1 MVFGLAGFFVA
12 GFALHTS
19 GDEVPLPASGP
30 VMQGGPDEMRR
41 FTYAMAA
48 LMAWIIFFAMARPA
62 AAQYKGTSQY
72 GPAGVQAPSLSGQSA
87 PANIPQGEMAL
98 PQVNVPASAANQF
111 ERKPILSIPSEF
123 GRQWSPAT
131 ELAPENLISER
142 YLRSMDNTARKIT
155 LKEAIYIA
163 INNNPALKATEL
175 DPIASTEAVRGANAA
190 FDPDLTA
197 QLDVEKTVTPVTS
210 PFQTLNSNSFTQK
223 FYDWNFGIDKVS
235 SVTNGTFSVTF
246 DNNRTLT
253 NSSFSAVNP
262 LYQPTLEASLVQPLL
277 RNFGW
282 GFATLNVR
290 LSESAQR
297 TAQWNYGESLNQF
310 VERIGND
317 YWAVVGA
324 AENLEVTE
332 SALKF
337 NSDLVRINRISV
349 RVGTL
354 APIDL
359 QEAQSAAA
367 TAEANVYAAEAA
379 LKSSRAQLRQDVML
393 NPAGTFLPENIEPA
407 DVPNPMA
414 EIKDTEETAL
424 EAMVEY
430 SPQLGGLRESIRTAL
445 LQVKFQENQTLPQLN
460 IGAQFGVTEVAGV
473 TSCIQ
478 NRFSTTGSNCVVP
491 GTVPATTTNNGIRL
505 PFGGGYG
512 DAVDQML
519 NARFY
524 NYAGVLSFEMPL
536 DNAAAKAALAQA
548 RVVYEQARLQYR
560 ATLSQSITAIES
572 ALANLHADVKRAEA
586 TKEAVF
592 YAEKSLRD
600 EQVRFRVGMATTH
613 DLLQFQSELVTAQG
627 NEVTAD
633 IDLENAR
640 LALWYAEGTLLR
652 IYNIDFEIQDPRE
665 HPWYASF

>member
-1 MVFGLAGFFVA
+1 MLRFINATAAVIALLIL
-12 GFALHTS
+12 FA
-19 GDEVPLPASGP
+19 
-30 VMQGGPDEMRR
+30 
-41 FTYAMAA
+41 
-48 LMAWIIFFAMARPA
+48 IARPC
-62 AAQYKGTSQY
+62 AAQYTSSSAYGT
-72 GPAGVQAPSLSGQSA
+72 AGVQAPSLSGQNA

-98 PQVNVPASAANQF
+98 PQVNVPANAANQF
-111 ERKPILSIPSEF
+111 ERNPILSIPSEF
-123 GRQWSPAT
+123 LRQWSPAH
-131 ELAPENLISER
+131 EVAPENLISER
-142 YLRSMDNTARKIT
+142 YLRSMDDTARKIT

-175 DPIASTEAVRGANAA
+175 DPIAATEAVRGANAA
-190 FDPDLTA
+190 FDPDFTS
-197 QLDVEKTVTPVTS
+197 QGDVEKTVTPVTS
-210 PFQTLNSNSFTQK
+210 PFQTLNSTSFTQK
-223 FYDWNFGIDKVS
+223 LYDWNFGLNKVS
-235 SVTNGTFSVTF
+235 AITNGTFALTF

-253 NSSFSAVNP
+253 NSNFSGVNP
-262 LYQPTLEASLVQPLL
+262 IYQPSPEASLVQPLL

-282 GFATLNVR
+282 GFAKLNVR

-297 TAQWNYGESLNQF
+297 AAQWNYGVALNEF

-317 YWAVVGA
+317 YWAVVGS
-324 AENLEVTE
+324 AENLEVAE

-337 NSDLVRINRISV
+337 NADLVRINSISV

-393 NPAGTFLPENIEPA
+393 NPAGTFLPENIEPSE
-407 DVPNPMA
+407 VPNPTS

-445 LQVKFQENQTLPQLN
+445 LQVKFQENQVLPQLN
-460 IGAQFGVTEVAGV
+460 IGSQVGLTEIAGRTPCIARF
-473 TSCIQ
+473 TSSGTANC
-478 NRFSTTGSNCVVP
+478 SAATGTP
-491 GTVPATTTNNGIRL
+491 PPPALNGNRL
-505 PFGGGYG
+505 PFSGNYG
-512 DAVDQML
+512 DALNRML
-519 NARFY
+519 NAQFY
-524 NYAGVLSFEMPL
+524 NYAAVLSFEMPL

-548 RVVYEQARLQYR
+548 RVTYEQARLNYR
-560 ATLSQSITAIES
+560 ATLSQSVTSIES
-572 ALANLHADVKRAEA
+572 ALANLHADVKRAQA

-627 NEVTAD
+627 NEVSTD

-640 LALWYAEGTLLR
+640 LALWFAEGTLLR
-652 IYNIDFEIQDPRE
+652 VFNIDFQVQDPRE
-665 HPWYASF
+665 HPWYAAF

>member
-1 MVFGLAGFFVA
+1 ML
-12 GFALHTS
+12 
-19 GDEVPLPASGP
+19 
-30 VMQGGPDEMRR
+30 R
-41 FTYAMAA
+41 FTYAIPA
-48 LMAWIIFFAMARPA
+48 LMALTIWFAMAQPVT
-62 AAQYKGTSQY
+62 AQYTGSSNY
-72 GPAGVQAPSLSGQSA
+72 GPTGVQAPSLSGQSA

-98 PQVNVPASAANQF
+98 PQVNVPASAANRF
-111 ERKPILSIPSEF
+111 ERNPILSIPSEF
-123 GRQWSPAT
+123 VRQWSPAN

-175 DPIASTEAVRGANAA
+175 DPIASIEAVRGANAA
-190 FDPDLTA
+190 FDPDLTG

-210 PFQTLNSNSFTQK
+210 PFQTVGSSFTQK

-235 SVTNGTFSVTF
+235 ALTNGTLSLTF
-246 DNNRTLT
+246 DNNRTLS
-253 NSSFSAVNP
+253 NSSFAAVNP

-297 TAQWNYGESLNQF
+297 NAQWNYGSSLNQF

-407 DVPNPMA
+407 ESPNPVA

-430 SPQLGGLRESIRTAL
+430 SPQLGGLREAIRTSL

-460 IGAQFGVTEVAGV
+460 IGTQFGVTEVAGV
-473 TSCIQ
+473 TPCSM
-478 NRFSTTGSNCVVP
+478 NRFGSTGSNCVVP
-491 GTVPATTTNNGIRL
+491 GTAPPPNGIRL

-519 NARFY
+519 NAKFY
-524 NYAGVLSFEMPL
+524 NYAAVLSFEMPL

-548 RVVYEQARLQYR
+548 RVSYEQARLNYR
-560 ATLSQSITAIES
+560 ATLSQSITSVES
-572 ALANLHADVKRAEA
+572 ALANLHADVQRAQA

-592 YAEKSLRD
+592 FAEKSLRD

-627 NEVTAD
+627 NEVSAD

-652 IYNIDFEIQDPRE
+652 IYNIDFQVQDPRE

>member
-1 MVFGLAGFFVA
+1 
-12 GFALHTS
+12 
-19 GDEVPLPASGP
+19 
-30 VMQGGPDEMRR
+30 MRR
-41 FTYAMAA
+41 YRSAMLA
-48 LMAWIIFFAMARPA
+48 LSVLPLLCAIARPA
-62 AAQYKGTSQY
+62 AAQYTSSSAYGTS
-72 GPAGVQAPSLSGQSA
+72 GVQAPSLSGQA
-87 PANIPQGEMAL
+87 IPAAIPAGEMAL

-111 ERKPILSIPSEF
+111 ERNPVLSIPSEF
-123 GRQWSPAT
+123 AHQWSPAYGV
-131 ELAPENLISER
+131 APEDLISEK
-142 YLRSMDNTARKIT
+142 YLRSIDNTARKIT

-163 INNNPALKATEL
+163 INNNPALKASEL
-175 DPIASTEAVRGANAA
+175 DPIAATEAVRGANAA
-190 FDPDLTA
+190 FDPDLTS
-197 QLDVEKTVTPVTS
+197 QLDVEKSVTPVTS
-210 PFQTLNSNSFTQK
+210 PFQTLGSIGFDSK
-223 FYDWNFGIDKVS
+223 AYDWNFAVNKVS
-235 SVTNGTFSVTF
+235 ALSNGTFGITF
-246 DNNRTLT
+246 DNNRTYT
-253 NSSFSAVNP
+253 NSNFSGVNP

-297 TAQWNYGESLNQF
+297 ASQWNYGVALNQF

-324 AENLEVTE
+324 AENLQVAE

-337 NSDLVRINRISV
+337 NADLVRINRISV
-349 RVGTL
+349 NVGTL

-367 TAEANVYAAEAA
+367 TAEANVYAAEAS

-407 DVPNPMA
+407 DAPNPNM
-414 EIKDTEETAL
+414 EITDNEETAL
-424 EAMVEY
+424 ERMVEY

-445 LQVKFQENQTLPQLN
+445 LQVKFQQNQTLPQLN
-460 IGAQFGVTEVAGV
+460 IGTQFGVTAV
-473 TSCIQ
+473 TGTTPCSTISSS
-478 NRFSTTGSNCVVP
+478 FSGSVPSNCIASTSKGPVP
-491 GTVPATTTNNGIRL
+491 GFRL
-505 PFGGGYG
+505 PFGGIYG
-512 DAVDQML
+512 DALNKML
-519 NARFY
+519 NAQFY
-524 NYAGVLSFEMPL
+524 NYAAVLTFEMPL

-548 RVVYEQARLQYR
+548 RVSYEQARMTYR
-560 ATLSQSITAIES
+560 ATLSQSVTEIEA
-572 ALANLHADVKRAEA
+572 ALANLQADVKRVQA

-627 NEVTAD
+627 NEVSTD

-640 LALWYAEGTLLR
+640 LALWYAEGTLLKTF
-652 IYNIDFEIQDPRE
+652 NIDFQVQDPRE
-665 HPWYASF
+665 HPWYARF